1 MQKYSK
7 TIKALIFIICAG
19 IIFYL
24 AKGKSF
30 PSSYHIKNI
39 SAELTFNPP
48 MNYTGATLVNLDDDE
63 ENEIFISAIMDKN
76 TFYKFRDG
84 KFQTI
89 SIPELEDADRKTFA
103 VTACDLN
110 DDGRDELLII
120 NSGEHESRIMA
131 YKAGKWTEIF
141 LSEEITRNLSHS
153 YSAACIDR
161 TGKGHYGLAVASE
174 NGPIQ
179 YLEIQNGQVVD
190 IASSIG
196 LGKSAEGRGIS
207 GVPGAQ
213 GFTNI
218 FVGNKS
224 GANLYFVNK
233 KDGTFEEKAE
243 QLGLSEKEYETRGIG
258 LIDLNHDELIDVTY
272 GNHLGPL
279 RILEQQRDGSF
290 KDVAPD
296 MLAKSYEVNATVVGD
311 FNFDGYE
318 DIYMN
323 NIRNRNELFASYA
336 GDWFHIDLGE
346 NSEKDLF
353 GVSSIAADLNHD
365 GKFEIL
371 NTHGDGEKFPL
382 TMYTIEPVG
391 NFISFKI
398 KLQNK
403 GIPRGALLKLTTSKR
418 DLVKAVNSGSGRFAN
433 YDDVLMFGLLK
444 DENVQ
449 TAEILLPSGQKVIKN
464 EAFKINAQNLIQL

>member
-7 TIKALIFIICAG
+7 AIKVLILIIGAG

-30 PSSYHIKNI
+30 PSTYEFRNI
-39 SAELTFNPP
+39 SADLSFNPA
-48 MNYTGATLVNLDDDE
+48 MNYTGATLVNLDDDD
-63 ENEIFISAIMDKN
+63 ENEIFVSAIMNKN
-76 TFYKFRDG
+76 TFYKFNNG

-89 SIPELEDADRKTFA
+89 AIPELEDADRKTFA

-120 NSGEHESRIMA
+120 NSGEHESRIMR
-131 YKAGKWTEIF
+131 YKDQKWQEIE
-141 LSEEITRNLSHS
+141 LSNDIRRALSHS

-161 TGKGHYGLAVASE
+161 IGNGHYGLAVAAE
-174 NGPIQ
+174 NGPVQ
-179 YLEIQNGQVVD
+179 YLEFQEGKVVD

-196 LGKSAEGRGIS
+196 LSKSIEGRGIS

-218 FVGNKS
+218 FVGNKK

-258 LIDLNHDELIDVTY
+258 LIDLNHDELIDLTY

-290 KDVAPD
+290 KDVPPD

-311 FNFDGYE
+311 FNLDGYE

-323 NIRNRNELFASYA
+323 NIRNKNELFASFA

-365 GKFEIL
+365 GKYEIL
-371 NTHGDGEKFPL
+371 NTHGDGGNFPL
-382 TMYTIEPVG
+382 TLYTIEPVG
-391 NFISFKI
+391 SFISFKL
-398 KLQNK
+398 KLPNQ
-403 GIPRGALLKLTTSKR
+403 GIPRGALMKLTTSKR
-418 DLVKAVNSGSGRFAN
+418 DLVKAVTSGSGRFAN
-433 YDDVLMFGLLK
+433 YDDVLIFGLLK
-444 DENVQ
+444 DEKVQ
-449 TAEILLPSGQKVIKN
+449 SAKILLPSGQKVIKS
-464 EAFKINAQNLIQL
+464 EPFKINAQNLIQL